1 MLLALAAFSML
12 LLPTL
17 TTLLLLK
24 PGTHT
29 PLTWSLVTCTP
40 QHNPLETRFYKYGKI
55 EDIRAIII
63 LFVQVSNRNEN
74 SLKSNFLPQKV
85 HIFFMCNVPVVK

>member
-1 MLLALAAFSML
+1 MLLALAAFSQL

-29 PLTWSLVTCTP
+29 PLTWSLGTCTP
-40 QHNPLETRFYKYGKI
+40 QHSPLETR
-55 EDIRAIII
+55 
-63 LFVQVSNRNEN
+63 
-74 SLKSNFLPQKV
+74 
-85 HIFFMCNVPVVK
+85 IFNYE

>member
-40 QHNPLETRFYKYGKI
+40 QHTPPSETRIYYGKMKAQAFG
-55 EDIRAIII
+55 IRGKKERM
-63 LFVQVSNRNEN
+63 SD
-74 SLKSNFLPQKV
+74 S
-85 HIFFMCNVPVVK
+85 

>member
-1 MLLALAAFSML
+1 MLLALAAFTQL
-12 LLPTL
+12 LLPTH

-40 QHNPLETRFYKYGKI
+40 NHSPLKTGLYTLQLWK
-55 EDIRAIII
+55 
-63 LFVQVSNRNEN
+63 NEN
-74 SLKSNFLPQKV
+74 EAFRK
-85 HIFFMCNVPVVK
+85 

>member
-40 QHNPLETRFYKYGKI
+40 HHSPLETRLYNYGKI
-55 EDIRAIII
+55 EDILHLEYEGKRQRRRCLIHDAAC
-63 LFVQVSNRNEN
+63 SD
-74 SLKSNFLPQKV
+74 SLVLMMESMSLS
-85 HIFFMCNVPVVK
+85 

>member
-12 LLPTL
+12 LLPTH

-40 QHNPLETRFYKYGKI
+40 QHSPLKTRFYNYGKMKAQAFG
-55 EDIRAIII
+55 IRGKKERM
-63 LFVQVSNRNEN
+63 SD
-74 SLKSNFLPQKV
+74 S
-85 HIFFMCNVPVVK
+85 